1 MRKDIASGTILS
13 TVNGQIKSVGDPA
26 AAIDANTPFI
36 SVTSQDGFY
45 LKGTVNELKREEIS
59 VGQRISVTNMETGM
73 TAEAEITSISDC
85 PVSDNASSYGTN
97 PNTSNYPFTAFL
109 TETTGFK
116 NNQSVSID
124 ITSDGSSMNSK
135 LYIPKAYVRE
145 DNGEYFVFI
154 ADERG
159 RLKKQTT
166 FCCLLFWA
174 NL

>member
-1 MRKDIASGTILS
+1 M
-13 TVNGQIKSVGDPA
+13 
-26 AAIDANTPFI
+26 
-36 SVTSQDGFY
+36 
-45 LKGTVNELKREEIS
+45 
-59 VGQRISVTNMETGM
+59 M
-73 TAEAEITSISDC
+73 AEAEITSISDY

-154 ADERG
+154 ADEKG
-159 RLKKQTT
+159 RLKKQTIEAGATMYGYYQEIKSGLTTEDLIT
-166 FCCLLFWA
+166 FPYGK
-174 NL
+174 NVKEGVKTEEVDSPSYY